1 MKLSIEALCHVGM
14 VRENNEDAVSVGG
27 LILRDNSTALTVTTP
42 EDGWFYL
49 LVSDGMG
56 GHERG
61 EEASEFTLDQ
71 VREAFERGIIG
82 PETFEEDIRKVVADA
97 SATLNRRAF
106 ESGQTHPMGCTLTG
120 VVWHCGH
127 IYLINAGDS
136 RTYRFREGILRQLTT
151 DETERGITGDPSA
164 SKYLLNCVGGGCDG
178 RLTITSLDGKL
189 LEGDSV
195 LICSDGLTDMVPE
208 ETIENALDG
217 GSNASDLLRMAC
229 AAGGVDNISIILGR
243 VLETPLSQ
251 QNG

>member
-27 LILRDNSTALTVTTP
+27 LILRDDSTSLTVTTP
-42 EDGWFYL
+42 EEGWFYL

-61 EEASEFTLDQ
+61 EEASEFTLARIRD
-71 VREAFERGIIG
+71 AFEQGIMT
-82 PETFEEDIRKVVADA
+82 PETFEDSIRRVVADT
-97 SATLNRRAF
+97 SAALNRRAF
-106 ESGQTHPMGCTLTG
+106 EEGQAHPMGCTLTG
-120 VVWHCGH
+120 IVWLGGH

-164 SKYLLNCVGGGCDG
+164 SKYLLNCIGGGCDG
-178 RLTITSLDGKL
+178 RLTITSLDGKI
-189 LEGDSV
+189 LEGDTI

-208 ETIENALDG
+208 ETIEAALDG
-217 GSNASDLLRMAC
+217 GSNASELLRMAC

-243 VLETPLSQ
+243 AGEIPLP
-251 QNG
+251 